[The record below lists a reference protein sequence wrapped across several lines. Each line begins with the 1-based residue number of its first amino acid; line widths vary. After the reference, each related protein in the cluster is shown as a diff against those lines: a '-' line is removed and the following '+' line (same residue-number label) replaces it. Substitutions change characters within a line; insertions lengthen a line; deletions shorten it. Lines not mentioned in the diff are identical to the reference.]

1 MLEQR
6 YFKVSSIKLIMV
18 KVCLIEIMAI
28 ERCTKPHV
36 PTAGMS
42 AKFHLSL
49 RKVDLFIVE
58 SVIES
63 IEDN

>member
-1 MLEQR
+1 MA
-6 YFKVSSIKLIMV
+6 
-18 KVCLIEIMAI
+18 IEAI

-36 PTAGMS
+36 PTAGTS

-49 RKVDLFIVE
+49 RKADLFIVE
-58 SVIES
+58 SVIKS